1 MLDCLIIL
9 KDAVLGLKDS
19 NWYFVFHRKCFVI
32 IFSRIQNTVVRPS
45 DLPFILMSIG
55 EMSMYWDTPRSANL
69 NSQIHLYLVRKTKVV
84 STKLSTEIIS
94 NKLSYA
100 KVKTCKVFALRILL
114 QSEYHYCLYLYS
126 FLFQCKEITVSLRDN
141 SYLTFKISESCT
153 YGSQFL
159 SFTCYILQTKMVIFY
174 NAFIKF
180 TSVKKKKSP
189 RSCSWSDSKTFWS
202 FISHG

>member
-69 NSQIHLYLVRKTKVV
+69 NSQIHLYLERKTKVV

-100 KVKTCKVFALRILL
+100 TLKNSKSEDL
-114 QSEYHYCLYLYS
+114 QSIC
-126 FLFQCKEITVSLRDN
+126 
-141 SYLTFKISESCT
+141 
-153 YGSQFL
+153 
-159 SFTCYILQTKMVIFY
+159 
-174 NAFIKF
+174 
-180 TSVKKKKSP
+180 P
-189 RSCSWSDSKTFWS
+189 
-202 FISHG
+202 